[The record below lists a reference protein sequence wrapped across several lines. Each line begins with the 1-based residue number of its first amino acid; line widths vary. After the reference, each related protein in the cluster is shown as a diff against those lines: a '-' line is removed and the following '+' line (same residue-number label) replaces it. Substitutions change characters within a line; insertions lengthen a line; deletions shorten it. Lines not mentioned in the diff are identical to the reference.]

1 MKRLKGNKATGA
13 DELIP
18 SGMLKDVREYLVDPL
33 CYILNLSVETSTVPM
48 KWKVAR
54 LNPIHK
60 SGSRDQP
67 MNFRPISILPVLSKL
82 LEKAVHWQNRN
93 FLEEENLLSDRQF
106 GFRSKRSTN
115 LAATLFI
122 GDIQNDVDKGNLVGA
137 IFIDLSKAFDTI
149 SHHV

>member
-1 MKRLKGNKATGA
+1 
-13 DELIP
+13 
-18 SGMLKDVREYLVDPL
+18 MLKDVREYLIDPL
-33 CYILNLSVETSTVPM
+33 CYILYLSVETSTVPM

-54 LNPIHK
+54 LNPIYK

-82 LEKAVHWQNRN
+82 LEKAVHWQYRN

-122 GDIQNDVDKGNLVGA
+122 DDIRNDVDKGNPVGA
-137 IFIDLSKAFDTI
+137 IFIDLSKAFARLVITYR
-149 SHHV
+149 